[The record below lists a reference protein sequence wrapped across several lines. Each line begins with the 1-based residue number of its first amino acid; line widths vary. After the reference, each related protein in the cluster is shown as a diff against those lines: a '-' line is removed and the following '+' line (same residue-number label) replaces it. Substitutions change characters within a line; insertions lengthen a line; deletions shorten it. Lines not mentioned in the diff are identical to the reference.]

1 MTKAAVTAEAA
12 AVWVHRG
19 ALKPWAKNPRLND
32 GQPVET
38 VALSMKRFGFG
49 APIVARKANSEIIA
63 GHTRLKG
70 VDLLLQWWAE
80 ATDKDK
86 KNKKRWH
93 PEAVR
98 VVTTGM
104 VPVRFLDLSA
114 TEAHLLALA
123 DNPKDNDN
131 YAKWDEPALMEV
143 VAEFE
148 PLDLQLVG
156 WDEGELEAI
165 ADGLGGGPPPP
176 VDPPTPDPP
185 KDPVTKLGD
194 VWVLGDHRLAC
205 GDCREVTAAAFQGAS
220 AQMVFTDPPWGVD
233 YSGGTTE
240 RERLEGDKNTDL
252 YLVACEVARDF
263 SDDDCPFYLWHAG
276 VKGIAAAAAAAA
288 LAAGWEIR
296 CQIIWNKNLAQF
308 GALTA
313 QYKAKHEPAYYCH
326 KKGKAPRWFGP
337 TNEVTVWDIDRAP
350 VNEFHPTQKP
360 VELAVRAMKNSSE
373 RGDLVGDFF
382 LGSGA
387 TMMAAEQLGRRC
399 FGTELSPAYCDVIV
413 ERWEELTGGKAV
425 RA

>member
-1 MTKAAVTAEAA
+1 MTKAAATAEAA
-12 AVWVHRG
+12 AVWIHRSK
-19 ALKPWAKNPRLND
+19 LKPWAKNPRINN

-38 VALSMKRFGFG
+38 VARSIKRFGFG
-49 APIVARKANSEIIA
+49 APIVARKANREVIA
-63 GHTRLKG
+63 GHTRLKAVG
-70 VDLLLQWWAE
+70 LLLAWWAA
-80 ATDKDK
+80 ATEEEKQT
-86 KNKKRWH
+86 RH

-98 VVTTGM
+98 VATTEE
-104 VPVRFLDLSA
+104 VPVRLVSLNA
-114 TEAHLLALA
+114 TDAHLLALA

-131 YAKWDEPALMEV
+131 YAKWDEPKLMEV

-156 WDEGELEAI
+156 WAEGELEAI
-165 ADGLGGGPPPP
+165 ATGLEPSTPP

-194 VWVLGDHRLAC
+194 VWTLGDHRLAC
-205 GDCREVTAAAFQGAS
+205 GDCREVTAAAFQGAL
-220 AQMVFTDPPWGVD
+220 AQLVFTDPPWGVD

-252 YLVACEVARDF
+252 YLVACEMARDN

-276 VKGIAAAAAAAA
+276 VKGIAAAAAA

-360 VELAVRAMKNSSE
+360 VELAARAMNNSSK
-373 RGDLVGDFF
+373 RGDLVADFF

-413 ERWEELTGGKAV
+413 ERWQNLTGGKAV